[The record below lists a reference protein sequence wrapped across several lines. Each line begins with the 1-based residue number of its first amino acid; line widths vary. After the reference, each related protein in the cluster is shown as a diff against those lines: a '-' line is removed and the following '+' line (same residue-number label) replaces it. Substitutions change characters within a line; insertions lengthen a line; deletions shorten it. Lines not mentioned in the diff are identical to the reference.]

1 MVAREFDEITVQ
13 DVLERAGIGRTTFYA
28 HFRNK
33 EDLLLS
39 DTERFIGLL
48 DAHFS
53 ASVGAT
59 RRVAPL
65 AELAM
70 INGVEAQAPL
80 AAGRMIKR
88 VLGAPLPKAVVAP

>member
-1 MVAREFDEITVQ
+1 MQPWRIKLTPAP
-13 DVLERAGIGRTTFYA
+13 RAMTLQQFNAQLPSSI
-28 HFRNK
+28 
-33 EDLLLS
+33 
-39 DTERFIGLL
+39 
-48 DAHFS
+48 
-53 ASVGAT
+53 
-59 RRVAPL
+59 PL